1 MILLATDRHIKHT
14 FTRHTWWYFLSGLP
28 MYYRGFKEK
37 EKKHNCWVLMLG
49 RQKKRKK
56 KKDLHLLSFI
66 LLNYSNVKKKKGLM
80 RGLYDRNG
88 SKEWNSYFYFLYRL
102 LHTVCCVSE
111 LDNIKKVIKH
121 TDRPVSFFVCC
132 CPKLCLRSKVIWTI
146 LFACFIYVYLLY
158 SFI

>member
-1 MILLATDRHIKHT
+1 
-14 FTRHTWWYFLSGLP
+14 
-28 MYYRGFKEK
+28 
-37 EKKHNCWVLMLG
+37 
-49 RQKKRKK
+49 
-56 KKDLHLLSFI
+56 
-66 LLNYSNVKKKKGLM
+66 M

-132 CPKLCLRSKVIWTI
+132 VKLCLL
-146 LFACFIYVYLLY
+146 LFYLLVLFMY
-158 SFI
+158 TYCTVSFKLVVLSSRWKHTSYHSMQPRSVVSTWQTLLNPKQTFGPAVKCTHLTKRDVSCSMRTQKWHCLLKKQTNSSTFHGCVEKLNIQR

>member
-1 MILLATDRHIKHT
+1 
-14 FTRHTWWYFLSGLP
+14 
-28 MYYRGFKEK
+28 
-37 EKKHNCWVLMLG
+37 
-49 RQKKRKK
+49 
-56 KKDLHLLSFI
+56 
-66 LLNYSNVKKKKGLM
+66 M

-132 CPKLCLRSKVIWTI
+132 CPKLCLLSKIIWFLFYLCILTVSFQLVVLSSRWKHTSYHNIQSCGVVFTLQTPPNPKQTFGPAIKFTHLTKRDVSWSMHTQKRHCLLKKHNKKKTI
-146 LFACFIYVYLLY
+146 AAHFMDM
-158 SFI
+158 